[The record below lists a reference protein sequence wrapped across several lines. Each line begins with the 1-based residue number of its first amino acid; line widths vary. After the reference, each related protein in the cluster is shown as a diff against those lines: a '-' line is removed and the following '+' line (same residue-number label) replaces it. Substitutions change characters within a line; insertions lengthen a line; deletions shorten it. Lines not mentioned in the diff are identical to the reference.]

1 MGDEEQFVNR
11 QRRNT
16 QSEFPFVGRRFFS
29 AYGKYLEINGEAVIC
44 DAAPISINHNYDF
57 SQGKIPGRFRR
68 GTEPTARRNVT
79 SSVQTKYESGTS
91 EEDADIFI
99 RWDEK
104 FRNNEPVSARIV
116 TYQWLGNGK
125 QLAIIYELPYCEI
138 TEPVRVSATGA
149 GSIPVTICVE
159 GGPEPEGRG

>member
-1 MGDEEQFVNR
+1 MRSFNR
-11 QRRNT
+11 RRRNIQT
-16 QSEFPFVGRRFFS
+16 SSRLWADGFS
-29 AYGKYLEINGEAVIC
+29 QRMASTWKSMDEAVIC
-44 DAAPISINHNYDF
+44 DAAPISIAHNYDF

-91 EEDADIFI
+91 EEDTFI

-138 TEPVRVSATGA
+138 TDPVRVAATGA
-149 GSIPVTICVE
+149 GSIPVTIALKAVPRL
-159 GGPEPEGRG
+159 GVPRAN